1 MSTVYSVR
9 ISKALKERLEKLH
22 QVNWQNE
29 VRAFLEEK
37 VKEEMK
43 SRQLVEGRKV
53 RSAMKKVSAAEIIRE
68 DRKNAH

>member
-1 MSTVYSVR
+1 
-9 ISKALKERLEKLH
+9 
-22 QVNWQNE
+22 
-29 VRAFLEEK
+29 